1 MASEFETVLARYK
14 ASMTDYK
21 VSGQSAS
28 KIQAESSERWLREYI
43 NALNT
48 SIQNDATYIDRF
60 AKEYE
65 NTNPELV
72 KYKEEIA
79 KARKKGPELQ
89 DIYEG
94 EKEVYAEPPVDEYL
108 YYTKAAVV
116 GGILAVGA
124 IISILWG
131 ANMR

>member
-1 MASEFETVLARYK
+1 MASEFDTVLARYK
-14 ASMTDYK
+14 SSLVDYK
-21 VSGQSAS
+21 VTGQAIFKQQAKSAE
-28 KIQAESSERWLREYI
+28 KWLNDYI
-43 NALNT
+43 GTLNKT
-48 SIQNDATYIDRF
+48 IQNDAKFIDRF
-60 AKEYE
+60 AKEYA

-116 GGILAVGA
+116 GGILAVGVV
-124 IISILWG
+124 L
-131 ANMR
+131 NFL

>member
-1 MASEFETVLARYK
+1 MASEFDSVLARYK

-21 VSGQSAS
+21 VTGQSAS
-28 KIQAESSERWLREYI
+28 KTQADNAERWLREYI
-43 NALNT
+43 SALNT
-48 SIQNDATYIDRF
+48 SIQNDAAYIDRF
-60 AKEYE
+60 AREYE

-116 GGILAVGA
+116 AGILAVGA
-124 IISILWG
+124 VVAIL
-131 ANMR
+131 